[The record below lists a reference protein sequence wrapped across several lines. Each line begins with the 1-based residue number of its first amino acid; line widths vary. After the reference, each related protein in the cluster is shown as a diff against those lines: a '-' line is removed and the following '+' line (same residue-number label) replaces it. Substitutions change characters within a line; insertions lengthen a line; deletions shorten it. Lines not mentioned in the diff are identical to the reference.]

1 MASGYYDITN
11 KTLGKGHYG
20 VVKLGRHCLTG
31 EPVAI
36 KIIEKSRL
44 NPDSLNQLG
53 TEIRILFRLSEY
65 EHPNILKL
73 YQTIDTE
80 DKLFLITEYCGLHA
94 CDLHDYLSRKHCRDG
109 LTELEAQVFFIQIC
123 SAISYCHS
131 MGIVHRD
138 LKPENILV
146 TDYRHMQTTDDNFQ
160 YPLLKLIDFGFANQW
175 YPDEKMRTSCGTLA
189 YSAPELLLGEPY
201 DGTKV
206 DVWGL
211 GLMLYIL
218 LYGGNPFMQI
228 NDNETLTK
236 ILDCSFATPA
246 RDNVDCHA
254 IELVK
259 SLIKRNPDTRL
270 PIEGILRHKWFANA
284 SRTSDLMLKYKLPL
298 RPEQQHQVS
307 SSSPNSSISNSPNVT
322 TTSPATNNTLTSS
335 KSLPKSQVLN
345 SSHLLPSISESGPLK
360 NINRSVDDNLVIR
373 SECSSA
379 TTKPNYN
386 RTRSLSITRTY
397 INAQSQQ
404 STLPQTRS
412 SNNLEKLN
420 QRTTPQASSSN
431 NNNNTSPR
439 PSFAPVAGSPL
450 FRPTSPDVRGA
461 VEPTEEE
468 NKLHENVLQE
478 IFKLTKVID
487 SKSSVEASLKNA
499 RFSHRQFNHNSI
511 KPAQFSRRR
520 TSTGLVR
527 ILGQDKHGQH
537 LDHGDPTSHSPN
549 SSSVEHGDENPDTV
563 LVDSKTGHPKLNNDD
578 YIYATYQLTRD
589 RILRVKQEKI
599 RRQASEDRGDCGPDI
614 SKRGDCLS
622 GQDVIPE
629 EDASYSDDEDQ
640 DGLARAAPKAGGST
654 SQQDKLSTKEKENS
668 RLQPRK
674 YLQPQHKMR
683 DKFTSFFRLSSNG
696 PCNVPYDL
704 LTTEDRSSNSLLETH
719 HEAFNDQNN
728 EMGSS
733 VARYLGSKNDPY
745 ENSMAYALP
754 LARKCSLVS
763 EESCSKEEQDNQ

>member
-44 NPDSLNQLG
+44 NHDSLNQLG

-80 DKLFLITEYCGLHA
+80 DKLFLVTEYCGPHA

-109 LTELEAQVFFIQIC
+109 LGEKEAQIFFIQIC

-146 TDYRHMQTTDDNFQ
+146 TDYKHMHGTRFNDSANAINSVNELQ

-236 ILDCSFATPA
+236 ILDCSFATPS
-246 RDNVDCHA
+246 RDNVNYNA
-254 IELVK
+254 IELLR

-270 PIEGILRHKWFANA
+270 PMDAILRHKWFSSIAK
-284 SRTSDLMLKYKLPL
+284 TFDLLFKYQAK
-298 RPEQQHQVS
+298 PEQSAAGVKQPLPQTNKLTQQLVS
-307 SSSPNSSISNSPNVT
+307 PT
-322 TTSPATNNTLTSS
+322 
-335 KSLPKSQVLN
+335 
-345 SSHLLPSISESGPLK
+345 LPSISESGPLR
-360 NINRSVDDNLVIR
+360 NLNRSADDDEILTRNNNEF
-373 SECSSA
+373 SE
-379 TTKPNYN
+379 TPKPNYN
-386 RTRSLSITRTY
+386 RSRSLSITRTY
-397 INAQSQQ
+397 TKTNSQS
-404 STLPQTRS
+404 LPQTRS
-412 SNNLEKLN
+412 SINLARLTTN
-420 QRTTPQASSSN
+420 QLQQHGIIGTLLTPLTSTPTAKTTPIVTR
-431 NNNNTSPR
+431 TSP
-439 PSFAPVAGSPL
+439 SIY
-450 FRPTSPDVRGA
+450 RPTSPDVGGSIL
-461 VEPTEEE
+461 PTEEE
-468 NKLHENVLQE
+468 SKLHECVVQE
-478 IFKLTKVID
+478 MFRLTKLID
-487 SKSSVEASLKNA
+487 SRSSIEASLKNA
-499 RFSHRQFNHNSI
+499 RFAHRLFNQNSI
-511 KPAQFSRRR
+511 QPAQFGKRKI
-520 TSTGLVR
+520 STGFVRSLVQTKKDLR
-527 ILGQDKHGQH
+527 KEANEQKKSSLDK
-537 LDHGDPTSHSPN
+537 L
-549 SSSVEHGDENPDTV
+549 SVIND
-563 LVDSKTGHPKLNNDD
+563 KLSNDD

-589 RILRVKQEKI
+589 RILRVKEERFRKQMSTDNQDYSQLG
-599 RRQASEDRGDCGPDI
+599 R
-614 SKRGDCLS
+614 
-622 GQDVIPE
+622 GQDGNSNAASGHQQNVIPE
-629 EDASYSDDEDQ
+629 EDAEGKDLEVFENSSRPQ
-640 DGLARAAPKAGGST
+640 QGNKITDGTST
-654 SQQDKLSTKEKENS
+654 TRDRVSAKENEND
-668 RLQPRK
+668 RRQQQRK
-674 YLQPQHKMR
+674 LLQPQHKMR
-683 DKFTSFFRLSSNG
+683 DKFTSFFRSGSTSPSGSFNASCDSQSSGDIPIINHV
-696 PCNVPYDL
+696 NISDA
-704 LTTEDRSSNSLLETH
+704 H
-719 HEAFNDQNN
+719 HEAFNDHNT
-728 EMGSS
+728 ETSS
-733 VARYLGSKNDPY
+733 SLGRYFVSKTDTQ
-745 ENSMAYALP
+745 ENSLAYALP

-763 EESCSKEEQDNQ
+763 EEGGCSTDLPDNN